1 MPNHDPEHSE
11 HYPPK
16 EKMHRAP
23 FFEDLSQNEKL
34 SEIKPPLVIV
44 CAAIDSKFNMSKRV
58 GKSEIRALSDSR
70 LILLHLI
77 ILCTEP
83 CCIKQVKD
91 CFKLTLGG

>member
-1 MPNHDPEHSE
+1 MDSAQGRDE
-11 HYPPK
+11 
-16 EKMHRAP
+16 AP